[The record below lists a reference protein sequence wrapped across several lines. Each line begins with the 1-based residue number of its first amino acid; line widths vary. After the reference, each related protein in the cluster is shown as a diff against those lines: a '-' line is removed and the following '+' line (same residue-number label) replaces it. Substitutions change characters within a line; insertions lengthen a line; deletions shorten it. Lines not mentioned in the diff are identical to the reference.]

1 MQFVKWDRQNSVVVL
16 GPQGGP
22 GDGDDWYP
30 LVEEAEVINPRTQ
43 SVVYEFIEDH
53 QIVISTVSGSPDPTW
68 DQARQDGYGS
78 LAEQLDLLWH
88 DIDNNTLDK
97 SGQFYAFIKGVKD
110 NNPKP

>member
-1 MQFVKWDRQNSVVVL
+1 MQYVKWDLENSVITL
-16 GPQGGP
+16 GPQGGME
-22 GDGDDWYP
+22 GVDGWYP
-30 LVEEAEVINPRTQ
+30 LIETGEILNPTTQTMTYEFVEE
-43 SVVYEFIEDH
+43 H
-53 QIVISTVSGSPDPTW
+53 QIVIASVLGSSDPTW
-68 DQARQDGYGS
+68 DQARKDDYGS